1 MYFCGNLKVRMRG
14 DGGVTLKLLLII
26 CTSVSQLLQIRSDQ
40 AVAGKGRQ
48 TSGNF
53 AGMVAVCGNTGNQW
67 QCVSSCR
74 MRWMMLSADSA
85 LITDGL
91 ELSGAAWPRQ
101 GQDKHSLLHQCHHKY
116 INCHH
121 YHLCN
126 YQDQCEQS
134 TFHFYLHFQVSK
146 QFLYLLL

>member
-1 MYFCGNLKVRMRG
+1 MRG

-91 ELSGAAWPRQ
+91 DLSGAACPAQ
-101 GQDKHSLLHQCHHKY
+101 AGQ
-116 INCHH
+116 
-121 YHLCN
+121 
-126 YQDQCEQS
+126 
-134 TFHFYLHFQVSK
+134 TFITAPVSP
-146 QFLYLLL
+146 QIY